1 MFRYV
6 NAGHTAP
13 TVLRWTGE
21 RCEVFRL
28 EPSGTPLGLLENPR
42 FESRVFQLQ
51 KSDVIVMYTDGITD
65 VENSEREFWGQERLE
80 NALRA
85 AVT

>member
-1 MFRYV
+1 
-6 NAGHTAP
+6 
-13 TVLRWTGE
+13 
-21 RCEVFRL
+21 
-28 EPSGTPLGLLENPR
+28 
-42 FESRVFQLQ
+42 
-51 KSDVIVMYTDGITD
+51 MYTDGITD